1 MSLENFKSMLGVETI
16 DLLKGKG
23 RAFAK
28 VGTTQVF
35 ASKDLD
41 TSKQMYVVLGKYDAY
56 WLCNSSN
63 VKTIQIW
70 RRAREIWLFTLV
82 FCLTKS

>member
-1 MSLENFKSMLGVETI
+1 MMTLENFKTMVGVETI

-28 VGTTQVF
+28 VGTHQVF
-35 ASKDLD
+35 AAEGLD
-41 TSKQMYVVLGKYDAY
+41 TTKEIYVVLGKYDAY

-63 VKTIQIW
+63 VKTIQI
-70 RRAREIWLFTLV
+70 
-82 FCLTKS
+82 